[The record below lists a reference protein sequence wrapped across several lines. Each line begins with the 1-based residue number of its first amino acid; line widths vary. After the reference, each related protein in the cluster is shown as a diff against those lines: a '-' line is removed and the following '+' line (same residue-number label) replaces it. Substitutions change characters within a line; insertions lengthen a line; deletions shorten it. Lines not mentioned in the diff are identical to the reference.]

1 LTSSALEAVDFSTVT
16 TTSAALKRRAI
27 STVTTSDDTH
37 PGFPCSIRLQ
47 DQGLILR
54 EWAEDDLAALAE
66 LFDDPQVDRW
76 TPLRAPFDLA
86 AARDYMDTARRR
98 RAADRRL
105 QLAITIDGHQPLGEI
120 LLSRTGTDGQAEL
133 AYAVGAAHRHQRLA
147 SRAVQ
152 VITGYAYTT
161 LAMTRV
167 LLRIDADNTAS
178 TAVARATGFHL
189 TDAEPITRDGARGS
203 LLTWLHRPQHISARS

>member
-1 LTSSALEAVDFSTVT
+1 MT
-16 TTSAALKRRAI
+16 TTSAALERRAI
-27 STVTTSDDTH
+27 SNSDDTH
-37 PGFPCSIRLQ
+37 PGFPCGIRLQ

-98 RAADRRL
+98 RAAGRRL

-120 LLSRTGTDGQAEL
+120 LLARTSTNGEAEL

-152 VITGYAYTT
+152 VITGYAYTN

-167 LLRIDADNTAS
+167 LVRIEADNTAS
-178 TAVARATGFHL
+178 AAVARATGFHL

-203 LLTWLHRPQHISARS
+203 LLTWLHRPQPILRPPLSAATPPVIGLT